1 MSAGHSVCSTRVL
14 PCSSANVIPL
24 SLSVFHHCNRTV
36 TVSVTLHLLNNERSE
51 ERRSLLFAYFEYFTE
66 YRERNKSRSGH
77 KTPIRGICIS
87 FPMFSEK
94 DDNISDCANVSTITA
109 CGFDLARSESGRSGV
124 SRND

>member
-1 MSAGHSVCSTRVL
+1 MNVARRGDLYFSRTLNTLRST
-14 PCSSANVIPL
+14 
-24 SLSVFHHCNRTV
+24 
-36 TVSVTLHLLNNERSE
+36 EQ
-51 ERRSLLFAYFEYFTE
+51 
-66 YRERNKSRSGH
+66 RNKSRSGH

-94 DDNISDCANVSTITA
+94 DDNISDFANVSTITA